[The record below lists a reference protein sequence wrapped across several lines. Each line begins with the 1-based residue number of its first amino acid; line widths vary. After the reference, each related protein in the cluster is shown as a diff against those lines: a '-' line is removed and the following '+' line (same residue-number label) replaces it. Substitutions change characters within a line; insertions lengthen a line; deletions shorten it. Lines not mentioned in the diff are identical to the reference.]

1 MGRWR
6 RGRDSNSW
14 FLAESLVFKTSSL
27 NHSDTSPCL
36 TLVYDITSLHKSQR
50 FFFVKIFLPSVIIKR
65 TETQVSRLC
74 VFSLLQPHRTEV
86 RLTGKYRYLT
96 FEDRK
101 KIEAWHLLGDRPV
114 DIAARLSVHHTTIYK
129 ELQRGATGALDAN
142 QREGYSAELAERRL
156 RESFK
161 RRGKRAPAAQ

>member
-50 FFFVKIFLPSVIIKR
+50 FFFVKIFLACSSK
-65 TETQVSRLC
+65 ESSRH
-74 VFSLLQPHRTEV
+74 SSHRAMAGREIPIH
-86 RLTGKYRYLT
+86 
-96 FEDRK
+96 K
-101 KIEAWHLLGDRPV
+101 KE
-114 DIAARLSVHHTTIYK
+114 
-129 ELQRGATGALDAN
+129 
-142 QREGYSAELAERRL
+142 
-156 RESFK
+156 
-161 RRGKRAPAAQ
+161 